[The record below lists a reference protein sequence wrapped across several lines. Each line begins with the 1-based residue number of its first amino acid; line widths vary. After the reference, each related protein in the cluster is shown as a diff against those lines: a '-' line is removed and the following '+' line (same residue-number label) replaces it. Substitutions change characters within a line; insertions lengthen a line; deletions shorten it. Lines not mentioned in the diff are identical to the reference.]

1 MMRPWPTLTFRSMQ
15 FIEITCIISV
25 PTSQQ
30 TQLPLQN
37 ALCENMQRS
46 LLHKAGNTNSNI
58 RALRV

>member
-1 MMRPWPTLTFRSMQ
+1 MMRPWPTLTFRSIKL
-15 FIEITCIISV
+15 IEVTRIISV

-30 TQLPLQN
+30 TRLPLQN
-37 ALCENMQRS
+37 ALCGNMQRP

>member
-1 MMRPWPTLTFRSMQ
+1 MIRPWPTLTFRSIK

-30 TQLPLQN
+30 TRLPLQN
-37 ALCENMQRS
+37 ALCGNVQKS
-46 LLHKAGNTNSNI
+46 LLHGAGNTKSNI